1 MSLGIT
7 ATDLRL
13 DYGDTRAVDG
23 LSFELDGGKIFGLL
37 GRNGSGKTSLLSMIA
52 AFRQQPGG
60 HNTVDGQPP
69 FENAEVTSQI
79 CLIRE
84 SGDVFETDTV
94 KNAMKFAA
102 DFRPHWNA
110 DLAARLVDRFEV
122 PMKKRVQTLSRGKR
136 SALGVTLGLAS
147 RAPLTL
153 FDEVHLGMDAPSRY
167 AFYEEL
173 LDDYL
178 EHPRTVI
185 LSTHLIEEVAS
196 LFEEVIII
204 DRGRLILHEPADEVR
219 GRGVAITG
227 RTDAVATFTQDMEV
241 LSTKQLGGTSQATVY
256 GALSDERRRA
266 AVESGLELGP
276 VPLQDLFVHL
286 TDGKRGD
293 R

>member
-7 ATDLRL
+7 ATNLRL
-13 DYGDTRAVDG
+13 DYGDTRALDD
-23 LSFELDGGKIFGLL
+23 LSFDLDGGKIYGLL
-37 GRNGSGKTSLLSMIA
+37 GRNGSGKTSLLSIIA
-52 AFRQQPGG
+52 AFRQQTGG
-60 HNTVDGQPP
+60 HITVDGRAP
-69 FENAEVTSQI
+69 FENAAVTSQI

-84 SGDVFETDTV
+84 SGDVFDTASV
-94 KNAMKFAA
+94 NSALKFAA
-102 DFRPHWNA
+102 DFRPYWDA
-110 DLAARLVDRFEV
+110 DLAARLIDRFEV
-122 PMKKRVQTLSRGKR
+122 PLKKRVQALSRGKR
-136 SALGVTLGLAS
+136 SALGVILGLAS
-147 RAPLTL
+147 RAPVTL

-173 LDDYL
+173 LNDYL
-178 EHPRTVI
+178 EHPRTVV

-219 GRGVAITG
+219 DRGVAITG
-227 RTDAVATFTQDMEV
+227 RTDAVENFTRDMEV

-256 GALSDERRRA
+256 GALSDENRRA

-286 TDGKRGD
+286 TDVKRGN

>member
-7 ATDLRL
+7 VSGLSL
-13 DYGDTRAVDG
+13 DYGDTRAIDD
-23 LSFELDGGKIFGLL
+23 LSFELDGGKIYGLL

-52 AFRQQPGG
+52 AFRRQTAGQI
-60 HNTVDGQPP
+60 TVDGNEP
-69 FENAEVTSQI
+69 FENAAVTSQI

-94 KNAMKFAA
+94 KNVLKFAA
-102 DFRPHWNA
+102 DFRPYWDA
-110 DLAARLVDRFEV
+110 DLAARLVDRFEL
-122 PMKKRVQTLSRGKR
+122 PLKKRVQALSRGKR
-136 SALGVTLGLAS
+136 SALGVTLGMAS

-173 LDDYL
+173 LNDYL
-178 EHPRTVI
+178 EHPRTIV

-219 GRGVAITG
+219 ARGVAITG
-227 RTDAVATFTQDMEV
+227 RADAVASFTQSMDV

-256 GALSDERRRA
+256 GALSDERRRDA
-266 AVESGLELGP
+266 AEAGLELGP

-286 TDGKRGD
+286 TDNKRGD